1 MNLTISRAPPSPTQK
16 SGLCEKPTLRIAC
29 ALCVAGAHLGLI
41 ITLLRTD
48 TAPPAG
54 PFTAPPLFVEFIRI
68 EQPSTK
74 AVTSITKITPA
85 RPHKPRT
92 APAPQAIATSED
104 TPGHVIEREA
114 VAPTPLV
121 SKEGTPVEP
130 PAVVEAATA
139 SPTRELPASPPD
151 LPSAPQLISK
161 VEYMQP
167 PRPVYPTLSR
177 RLREQGE
184 VVLRILI
191 TPQGRSAEVTVER
204 TSGSVRLDQAAIAAV
219 YAAVFKPRLE
229 NGLAVPAY
237 AFIPIRF
244 EL

>member
-1 MNLTISRAPPSPTQK
+1 MRIIIIVIHTMNLTISRAPPSPTQK

-130 PAVVEAATA
+130 PAEVAAATA

-151 LPSAPQLISK
+151 LPSTPQLISK
-161 VEYMQP
+161 DESISY
-167 PRPVYPTLSR
+167 T
-177 RLREQGE
+177 
-184 VVLRILI
+184 
-191 TPQGRSAEVTVER
+191 
-204 TSGSVRLDQAAIAAV
+204 
-219 YAAVFKPRLE
+219 
-229 NGLAVPAY
+229 
-237 AFIPIRF
+237 
-244 EL
+244 

>member
-1 MNLTISRAPPSPTQK
+1 MRIIIIIVMHTMNLTISRAPPSPTQK

-85 RPHKPRT
+85 RPHTPRP
-92 APAPQAIATSED
+92 APARQ
-104 TPGHVIEREA
+104 VLEREA

-184 VVLRILI
+184 VVLRVLI

-204 TSGSVRLDQAAIAAV
+204 TSGSARLDQAAIAAV
-219 YAAVFKPRLE
+219 LAAVFRPRLE
-229 NGLAVPAY
+229 NGRAGPAD
-237 AFIPIRF
+237 
-244 EL
+244 

>member
-1 MNLTISRAPPSPTQK
+1 MRIFIIIVMYGMNLTISRVPPSPTQK

-48 TAPPAG
+48 TAPPAA

-74 AVTSITKITPA
+74 AVTSVAKITPA

-92 APAPQAIATSED
+92 APAPQAIATSEAP
-104 TPGHVIEREA
+104 PGPVIERAA

-121 SKEGTPVEP
+121 SKEGTPVDR

-139 SPTRELPASPPD
+139 FFFC
-151 LPSAPQLISK
+151 
-161 VEYMQP
+161 
-167 PRPVYPTLSR
+167 
-177 RLREQGE
+177 
-184 VVLRILI
+184 VL
-191 TPQGRSAEVTVER
+191 
-204 TSGSVRLDQAAIAAV
+204 
-219 YAAVFKPRLE
+219 
-229 NGLAVPAY
+229 LA
-237 AFIPIRF
+237 
-244 EL
+244 